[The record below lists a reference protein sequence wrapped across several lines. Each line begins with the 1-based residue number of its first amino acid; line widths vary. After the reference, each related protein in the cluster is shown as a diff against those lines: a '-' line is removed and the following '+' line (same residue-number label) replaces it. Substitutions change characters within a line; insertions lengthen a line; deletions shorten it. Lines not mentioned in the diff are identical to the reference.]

1 MSVELTDAPPG
12 DPRLA
17 RYFAKAVDLAY
28 ENETVGPAKFRDELG
43 LDAHLISVGNT
54 QVYVG
59 SNDKNIVVAFRGS
72 ESPTS
77 LDGLCDWLLTNANN
91 LLVLPEGR
99 AGTDFVAA
107 GVGARFH
114 RGFLE
119 ALEAIW
125 QPLWSAVDSTWSS
138 AERPVWLCG
147 HSLGGSLATLAAW
160 RLERNAIPVHQVY
173 TFGAPMIGND
183 TAAAGFE
190 KQFAQRVFRYI
201 DVDDVVPKLPTISL
215 TSNTYGHCPQECKLG
230 DGPGRDIPTELAPGG
245 DIPPTGIAAVW
256 GFVMSQ
262 VSSHL
267 MSNYIKRVEERCGG

>member
-1 MSVELTDAPPG
+1 M
-12 DPRLA
+12 
-17 RYFAKAVDLAY
+17 
-28 ENETVGPAKFRDELG
+28 
-43 LDAHLISVGNT
+43 
-54 QVYVG
+54 
-59 SNDKNIVVAFRGS
+59 
-72 ESPTS
+72 
-77 LDGLCDWLLTNANN
+77 
-91 LLVLPEGR
+91 
-99 AGTDFVAA
+99 
-107 GVGARFH
+107 
-114 RGFLE
+114 
-119 ALEAIW
+119 
-125 QPLWSAVDSTWSS
+125 
-138 AERPVWLCG
+138 WLCG

-267 MSNYIKRVEERCGG
+267 MSNYIKPRRRAAAEVRDCCRAQQRRSAERSADGDGESPVQTRTPTSAVPVRSTHDQRTKCQSAARRRTQRAQ